1 MPYRAY
7 NDEQIVGRVS
17 EAPHGFFY
25 GEIKEKNSREKVEIP
40 NKCGHLAFRIAENNI
55 PRSPRV
61 LSLHRPTLGKDNK
74 ESPMSTLKPVLIALS
89 LMLVAPMA
97 VQASEITLVPAVKL
111 QIGDR
116 DNNGHYWDGGRWR
129 DHDWWKAHYD
139 WRDNHWRPHDEHRK
153 HDDRHDDHHHD
164 DRRDDRGPDWK
175 HH

>member
-1 MPYRAY
+1 MAKP
-7 NDEQIVGRVS
+7 
-17 EAPHGFFY
+17 PPGFFY
-25 GEIKEKNSREKVEIP
+25 GEIKEKKSRKKAEIP

-55 PRSPRV
+55 PRSPHV
-61 LSLHRPTLGKDNK
+61 LSLHRPTLGKKNK
-74 ESPMSTLKPVLIALS
+74 ESPVSTLKPALIALS
-89 LMLVAPMA
+89 LVLAAPMA

-111 QIGDR
+111 QIGDQ

-164 DRRDDRGPDWK
+164 DHRDDRGPDWK

>member
-1 MPYRAY
+1 
-7 NDEQIVGRVS
+7 
-17 EAPHGFFY
+17 
-25 GEIKEKNSREKVEIP
+25 
-40 NKCGHLAFRIAENNI
+40 
-55 PRSPRV
+55 
-61 LSLHRPTLGKDNK
+61 
-74 ESPMSTLKPVLIALS
+74 MSKLKPALIALS

-139 WRDNHWRPHDEHRK
+139 WRDNRWR
-153 HDDRHDDHHHD
+153 RHDNGWHRGWDKGKAYERGYREGWKDRD
-164 DRRDDRGPDWK
+164 DRRGGWGRGHGGRGHGHG